1 MILAIDV
8 GNTNIVIGCCEGE
21 RILFTERLSVNRTA
35 TVLEYVISFKTVL
48 ELYNIEPHDVE
59 GGIISSVVP
68 SITTAIKSAV
78 MKLVGKSIKVVGPGI
93 KTGLNIKI
101 DDPKELGAD
110 LVIGAVAAIQEYK
123 APMVIF
129 DLGTATTASVID
141 ENMCYLGGMIMPGAV
156 VSLNSLTNSTSQL
169 PRISLEAPKKLIGG
183 NTVECMTSGIIYST
197 AASIDGICERI
208 EEHFGKEVTVIA
220 TGGIA
225 PTIVPFCKKKIVLD
239 DELLLKGLIILY
251 NKNK

>member
-1 MILAIDV
+1 
-8 GNTNIVIGCCEGE
+8 
-21 RILFTERLSVNRTA
+21 
-35 TVLEYVISFKTVL
+35 
-48 ELYNIEPHDVE
+48 
-59 GGIISSVVP
+59 
-68 SITTAIKSAV
+68 

-225 PTIVPFCKKKIVLD
+225 STIVPFCKKKIVLD